1 MIEKG
6 KNLQFYSWVRQ
17 GESITV
23 VGTRLPEKPLTFSFF
38 LGKEQLKDTD
48 SSIIT
53 EFVTELKESMSKTKS
68 NNVKN
73 NPKEVA
79 RRPRR
84 APRRR

>member
-6 KNLQFYSWVRQ
+6 KNLQFYSWVRE

-38 LGKEQLKDTD
+38 LGKEQLNDTD
-48 SSIIT
+48 SSIVT
-53 EFVTELKESMSKTKS
+53 DFVTELKESMSKTKS
-68 NNVKN
+68 KNAKN
-73 NPKEVA
+73 NPKKVA

-84 APRRR
+84 VPRRR